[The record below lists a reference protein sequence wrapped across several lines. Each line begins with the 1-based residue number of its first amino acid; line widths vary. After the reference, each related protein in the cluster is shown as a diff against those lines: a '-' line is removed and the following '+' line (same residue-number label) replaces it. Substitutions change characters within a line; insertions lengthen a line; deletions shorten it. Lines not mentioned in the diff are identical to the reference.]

1 MPESIPEL
9 IPPLPC
15 GTLLAVRAIALVVV
29 GVACSPTY
37 PGVPAV
43 ERETC
48 GTGDGTLGAFCCA
61 VGECTSGVC
70 RDAVCTTECTRN
82 EDCGE
87 CDASGCP
94 NLCMVARSGGF
105 CLRDCAEHPELC
117 EGDTECRLV
126 SEMPEIDLEDNTNFE
141 NVDAER
147 VACFRFEDE

>member
-1 MPESIPEL
+1 L
-9 IPPLPC
+9 IAAAAC
-15 GTLLAVRAIALVVV
+15 GTLRCVRGLSLAVAV
-29 GVACSPTY
+29 VACSPTY
-37 PGVPAV
+37 PGVPV
-43 ERETC
+43 EERETC

-61 VGECTSGVC
+61 AEECESGEC
-70 RDAVCTTECTRN
+70 RDAVCTTACTRN
-82 EDCGE
+82 EDCGA

-94 NLCMVARSGGF
+94 NLCMVTRSGGF

-126 SEMPEIDLEDNTNFE
+126 SEMPEIDLEHNTNFE